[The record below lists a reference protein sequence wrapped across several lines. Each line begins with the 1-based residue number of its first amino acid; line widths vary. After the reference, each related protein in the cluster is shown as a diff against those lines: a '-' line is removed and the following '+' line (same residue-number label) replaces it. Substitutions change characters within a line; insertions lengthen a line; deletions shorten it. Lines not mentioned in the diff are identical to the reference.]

1 MIKILEEKNIVTRIV
16 GAIQKVT
23 GLSPI
28 EYSKEGRTLD
38 LYYPRAI
45 FIHHCH
51 EKGLTPVKIASI
63 IRRDR
68 TTVIRAISKY
78 DDEMQYN
85 KAFSCIAK
93 QVEIILNN

>member
-1 MIKILEEKNIVTRIV
+1 MNILEEKNIITQIV
-16 GAIQKVT
+16 GAIQIVT

-63 IRRDR
+63 IHRDR
-68 TTVIRAISKY
+68 TSVLRAISKY
-78 DDEMQYN
+78 DDEMKYN
-85 KAFSCIAK
+85 KAF
-93 QVEIILNN
+93 